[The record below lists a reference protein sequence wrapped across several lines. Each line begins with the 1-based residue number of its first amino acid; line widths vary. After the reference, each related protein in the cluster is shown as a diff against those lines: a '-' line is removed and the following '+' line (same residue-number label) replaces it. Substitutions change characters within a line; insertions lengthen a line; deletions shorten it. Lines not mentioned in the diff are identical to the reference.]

1 MSLPVDV
8 RVYESDNE
16 TLVCSLTHNEDP
28 AEARQVR
35 GLEGTD
41 VLAGVGQGTLA
52 VDYDH
57 PQVAELTGRRIIQVH
72 TLDRVPLAFS
82 IDRKREVL
90 VPESGGDDNRV
101 VTVTG
106 KTPRGVLRR
115 GRVLPWLPVASE
127 GVGDSRPITRRRL
140 FNPASPTIDLGDWV
154 PVNEQARLDSAPI
167 IQAWPSED
175 SQFIWGAEE
184 ELDMPLGS
192 CWVGLDFTLTGEE
205 IVVFMVT
212 ADDRF
217 VDYLHGAELQR
228 QEPEFPA
235 FVWQDIYVS
244 AVKLQAGTYRYVVK
258 GTNDSQK
265 GAIRCEAWV
274 TSPGGITTQ
283 VFQSQF
289 AGWKVLPYPDVG
301 DAGYGHTVGHIMD
314 TLLTECQARGEL
326 ADLTWDFTAEL
337 DSNGDPWDELIPE
350 VDFDATGTI
359 ADAVDKLED
368 LRYCDVEVT
377 NGGGLVLRLF
387 NYEARGET
395 QPITVSTANRNLT
408 YHAVETD
415 YDRVA
420 NDVLLVRDRGMYL
433 ADDDAS
439 VAADGRLPGGS
450 VQVGPADSEDVLERI
465 GAATLDG
472 MTTPGESV
480 VAKTTPMFDF
490 AASPGDRCTVGD
502 ELLRVAKIGWEL
514 EPGGRLAATPG
525 FATPYDETRERADRA
540 LDRMI
545 RESGGSSLASK
556 VIDTGTNIPSGKLP
570 RVKFAPWSWTTGDQ
584 LEEFYWDA
592 LSAEPV
598 GWNVQPVE
606 ELSRIYRMIVKCAW
620 AEPDGGGGLT
630 QVTTGSSVFTLLIDG
645 APSSLSVTV
654 PATSGSSDPWITVQ
668 VDVFGPFQVG
678 PGQDLS
684 VSPTTNGGHVNGSVT
699 VWTTRGV

>member
-1 MSLPVDV
+1 MTLPVDV

-28 AEARQVR
+28 AKARQVR

-90 VPESGGDDNRV
+90 VPEDGDDAGRI

-127 GVGDSRPITRRRL
+127 GVSDSRPITRRRL
-140 FNPASPTIDLGDWV
+140 FNPASPTIDLDDWAL
-154 PVNEQARLDSAPI
+154 VNEQARLDSAHI
-167 IQAWPSED
+167 IQGWPSED
-175 SQFIWGAEE
+175 SQFVWGAEE

-192 CWVGLDFTLTGEE
+192 CWVGLDFTLASEA
-205 IVVFMVT
+205 IVVFLVT
-212 ADDRF
+212 ADDQF

-244 AVKLQAGTYRYVVK
+244 AVKLQPGTYRYVVK

-265 GAIRCEAWV
+265 GAIRFEAWE
-274 TSPGGITTQ
+274 TSTGGITDQ

-289 AGWKVLPYPDVG
+289 AGCKVLRYPEVG
-301 DAGYGHTVGHIMD
+301 DAGYGHTIGHIFD
-314 TLLTECQARGEL
+314 TLLTECQARDEL
-326 ADLTWDFTAEL
+326 LDLAWDFTPTL
-337 DSNGDPWDELIPE
+337 DSNGEPWDDLIPE
-350 VDFDATGTI
+350 IDFDATGTV
-359 ADAVDKLED
+359 ADAIDKVED

-377 NGGGLVLRLF
+377 TTGGLVLRLF
-387 NYEARGET
+387 NYGTRGET
-395 QPITVSTANRNLT
+395 KPITISQPNKNLS
-408 YHAVETD
+408 YHVVETD
-415 YDRVA
+415 FESVA
-420 NDVLLVRDRGMYL
+420 NDVLLVRDRGLYL

-450 VQVGPADSEDVLERI
+450 LQVGPADSEDVLERI
-465 GAATLDG
+465 AAADLEG
-472 MTTPGESV
+472 RTTPGVSV
-480 VAKTTPMFDF
+480 VAKTTPMTDFD
-490 AASPGDRCTVGD
+490 AAPGDRCTVGD
-502 ELLRVAKIGWEL
+502 ELLRVAKVGLEL
-514 EPGGRLAATPG
+514 EPGGLLAATPG
-525 FATPYDETRERADRA
+525 FSTPWDEARERADRA

-545 RESGGSSLASK
+545 RESGGSSLASRI
-556 VIDTGTNIPSGKLP
+556 IDTGTNIPSGKLP
-570 RVKFAPWSWTTGDQ
+570 RVKFPPWSWTTGDD

-592 LSAEPV
+592 LSTEPV

-620 AEPDGGGGLT
+620 AEPDGAGGLT
-630 QVTTGSSVFTLLIDG
+630 QVSTGSSEFTLLIDG
-645 APSSLSVTV
+645 APSSLVVTV
-654 PATSGSSDPWITVQ
+654 PEDSGSSDPWITVQ
-668 VDVFGPFQVG
+668 VDVYGPFQVG

-684 VSPTTNGGHVNGSVT
+684 VSPTVNGRHVNGSVN